1 MALSNHLAQGGQT
14 FLHKVRMLR
23 QVLGLAFRLGLMV
36 GTLVFGA
43 LMYKNVPLHVY
54 EHGWKLLEAKAT
66 VWFMGDTAQ
75 MQNEEGGVVYA
86 RDRAT
91 HPGFVYNAM
100 VCLPYHLKRSALY
113 GGMVLLGMM
122 GLAFVYWSLKG
133 RSDKRRK
140 HLAGSRLVSVEALA
154 RQLKRSHKAS
164 DLMLG
169 DLPLVK
175 DSETQHMLITGTTG
189 SGKTNCFH
197 TLLPQLRTKEQRAVI
212 VDTTG
217 EFVDRY
223 YRPGR
228 DILLNPL
235 DTRSIPWH
243 PWAECVEDYHYDELA
258 TNLIPL
264 SGHDPFW
271 INSAR
276 TVLTETLKV
285 YARQGSYDLQ
295 GVLNILT
302 VAPLKDLHRLLQ
314 HTKAAPLV
322 DPASEKTALSIRSTL
337 TAAITSLSYVKTT
350 HAPFSIR
357 QWIQSTDAFDDR
369 WLFLAMTPEQRDA
382 LRPLIT
388 AWTSIAVKSLLGCV
402 PSSTN
407 RLWVCID
414 ELPSLHKL
422 PDLQLCLAEGRKY
435 GAAVILG
442 VQNIPQLEE
451 RYGVT
456 ITKTMIDLCYTKILF
471 RAASYEIAVSL
482 SRALGEQEIMEV
494 QEGISYGA
502 NDVRDG
508 VNLAMLKQLKP
519 IVTAHDLM
527 GLKNLEGYV
536 MLPEF
541 NAVTKIKLPY
551 VQRDAVPYR

>member
-1 MALSNHLAQGGQT
+1 
-14 FLHKVRMLR
+14 MLR
-23 QVLGLAFRLGLMV
+23 QVLGLAFRLGLVV
-36 GTLVFGA
+36 GIFVFGA
-43 LMYKNVPLHVY
+43 LMVRNVPLRVY
-54 EHGWKLLEAKAT
+54 EHVWKLLEAKAT
-66 VWFMGDTAQ
+66 VLLMGDNEQ
-75 MQNEEGGVVYA
+75 MRNEEGGFVYA

-91 HPGFVYNAM
+91 HPGFIYNVTVY
-100 VCLPYHLKRSALY
+100 LPYHLKRSALY
-113 GGMVLLGMM
+113 GSMALLGIM

-140 HLAGSRLVSVEALA
+140 HLAGSQLVSIQELT
-154 RQLKRSHKAS
+154 RQLKRANKAS
-164 DLMLG
+164 DIVLG
-169 DLPLVK
+169 DLPLMK

-197 TLLPQLRTKEQRAVI
+197 TLLPQLRDKGQRAVI

-217 EFVDRY
+217 EFVSRY
-223 YRPGR
+223 YRPGK
-228 DILLNPL
+228 DFLLNPL
-235 DTRSIPWH
+235 DARSVPWH

-285 YARQGSYDLQ
+285 YARQGSYDIQ

-302 VAPLKDLHRLLQ
+302 VAPLKDLHHLLQ

-337 TAAITSLSYVKTT
+337 TAAIKSLSYLKTT
-350 HAPFSIR
+350 QTPFSIR
-357 QWIQSTDAFDDR
+357 QWVQSTDAFDDS

-382 LRPLIT
+382 LRPLMT
-388 AWTSIAVKSLLGCV
+388 AWTSIAVKSLLGRM
-402 PSSTN
+402 PNSTN

-435 GAAVILG
+435 GAAVMLG

-451 RYGVT
+451 RYGAT
-456 ITKTMIDLCYTKILF
+456 ITKTMIDLCSTKVLF

-541 NAVTKIKLPY
+541 NVVTKVNLPY
-551 VQRDAVPYR
+551 VAPAI

>member
-23 QVLGLAFRLGLMV
+23 QVLGLALRLGLLV
-36 GTLVFGA
+36 GILVFGS
-43 LMYKNVPLHVY
+43 LMYKNVPLYVY
-54 EHGWKLLEAKAT
+54 EHGWKLLEAKTT

-75 MQNEEGGVVYA
+75 LQNEEGGWVYA

-91 HPGFVYNAM
+91 HPGFVYNAT
-100 VCLPYHLKRSALY
+100 VYLPYHLKRSALY
-113 GGMVLLGMM
+113 GAVSVMSIMS
-122 GLAFVYWSLKG
+122 LAFVYWSLKG

-140 HLAGSRLVSVEALA
+140 HLAGSQLVSIQELT

-197 TLLPQLRTKEQRAVI
+197 TLLPQVRAKQQRAVI

-223 YRPGR
+223 YRPGK
-228 DILLNPL
+228 DLLLNPL
-235 DTRSIPWH
+235 DERSVPWH

-276 TVLTETLKV
+276 TVFAETLRV
-285 YARQGSYDLQ
+285 YARQGSYDIQ

-337 TAAITSLSYVKTT
+337 TAAITSLSFLKTT
-350 HAPFSIR
+350 HTPFSIR

-402 PSSTN
+402 PNSMN

-451 RYGVT
+451 RYGST
-456 ITKTMIDLCYTKILF
+456 ITKTMIDLCSTKVLF

-551 VQRDAVPYR
+551 VQRHAVPYR